1 MDLILAFANVG
12 SRSPRQRARCARTG
26 RFVAWSKAAP
36 LRAAR
41 HGQVVR
47 VPVAPPAPPVV
58 VAVANPLP
66 RPLVA
71 LVALVVALVA
81 LVAPAVVGL
90 ALVAVAPLVGG
101 VVVVVALSLVAGPRS
116 RALSPARWR
125 PP

>member
-1 MDLILAFANVG
+1 MDLLLAFENVG
-12 SRSPRQRARCARTG
+12 SRSPRQRARCANTG
-26 RFVAWSKAAP
+26 RFVAWAKAAP

-41 HGQVVR
+41 HGQVIR

-71 LVALVVALVA
+71 LVALVVGLVS

-90 ALVAVAPLVGG
+90 VLVAVAPLVAG

>member
-1 MDLILAFANVG
+1 MDLLLAFENVG
-12 SRSPRQRARCARTG
+12 SRSPRQRARCANTG

-66 RPLVA
+66 SPLVA
-71 LVALVVALVA
+71 LVALVVGLV
-81 LVAPAVVGL
+81 
-90 ALVAVAPLVGG
+90 LVAVAPLVAG